1 MRIRLIFAA
10 VLAVF
15 AISAP
20 LASAGSTGGNGGG
33 PAGKVTICHLTG
45 SQTNP
50 VVIITVSR
58 NALPAHLRHG
68 DLIFN
73 GRSCVHVKK

>member
-1 MRIRLIFAA
+1 MRLRLICAA
-10 VLAVF
+10 VLAVL

-20 LASAGSTGGNGGG
+20 LASAGGKGGGGGG

-45 SQTNP
+45 SATNP

-73 GRSCVHVKK
+73 GYRCVRVKK